1 MKKIEEDVMVLDD
14 QNNKLNKVRMKT
26 TLITRTDMTTVF
38 ALSFFLLM
46 YQEVIQ
52 MVTTTTVLNLTL
64 LIYTGEEVAGRED
77 L

>member
-1 MKKIEEDVMVLDD
+1 
-14 QNNKLNKVRMKT
+14 
-26 TLITRTDMTTVF
+26 
-38 ALSFFLLM
+38 M

-77 L
+77 LWVHHQPGRGGGEIQEPAET